1 LRRQPRDSTRTPVWV
16 LSFCGAT
23 HDRSLL
29 PISCRPAEPG
39 AALPA
44 RDTELAISRED
55 IGPEEMRRLF
65 ERHRDAEAAHDYDA
79 ILATFVETW
88 ERRSE
93 TT

>member
-1 LRRQPRDSTRTPVWV
+1 
-16 LSFCGAT
+16 
-23 HDRSLL
+23 
-29 PISCRPAEPG
+29 
-39 AALPA
+39 
-44 RDTELAISRED
+44 
-55 IGPEEMRRLF
+55 MRRLF